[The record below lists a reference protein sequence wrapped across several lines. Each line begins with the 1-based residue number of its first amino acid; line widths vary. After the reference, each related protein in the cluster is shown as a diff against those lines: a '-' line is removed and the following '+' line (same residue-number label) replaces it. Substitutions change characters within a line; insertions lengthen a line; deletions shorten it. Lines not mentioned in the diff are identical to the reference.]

1 MPQITFPSSLA
12 CIVSAGILFGLVGCT
27 STVSDKDIKTIPLS
41 DVRTYYVL
49 QQREPGGTI
58 IVLIDPRT
66 SAAYQAAHI
75 PGARNMKLPEFK
87 RGDARDPE
95 LEAFD
100 RIVVYGQHPGDY
112 FAPGVVKRL
121 LELGYDGV
129 WFYAGGLDEWA
140 RVYNIE
146 SADTEDGS

>member
-1 MPQITFPSSLA
+1 MPHFTFNSSA
-12 CIVSAGILFGLVGCT
+12 ARIVSAGILFGLVGCT

-49 QQREPGGTI
+49 QQRRPDDSI

-66 SAAYQAAHI
+66 SADFQAAHI

-87 RGDARDPE
+87 RGDARDPD

-146 SADTEDGS
+146 SAESGDGS